1 MNREDERIRKM
12 FQELKAEDEH
22 NAPSFPHDWNAAL
35 SRTDRPR
42 HRWAVWQMSA
52 ATAITLILLGTGW
65 WMFFRQSTTQVTPV
79 EVSTAATPV
88 PNILP
93 PVISLSAPQI
103 PSTGSVSSVH
113 TTASAVSRTPT
124 HAGTSHYIAA
134 RQHPI
139 RRPQTP
145 TALISQW
152 SSPTES
158 LLRITGEQLFK
169 RVPRLDDS
177 VV

>member
-1 MNREDERIRKM
+1 
-12 FQELKAEDEH
+12 
-22 NAPSFPHDWNAAL
+22 
-35 SRTDRPR
+35 
-42 HRWAVWQMSA
+42 MSA
-52 ATAITLILLGTGW
+52 AAAITLILLGTGW
-65 WMFFRQSTTQVTPV
+65 WVCFRQAIMQVTPV
-79 EVSTAATPV
+79 EVSSADTPV
-88 PNILP
+88 PNSLP
-93 PVISLSAPQI
+93 PVVSPSAPQI
-103 PSTGSVSSVH
+103 PSAGSVSSVRR
-113 TTASAVSRTPT
+113 TASAVSRTAT
-124 HAGTSHYIAA
+124 HAGTAHYSAA

-139 RRPQTP
+139 RQPQTP